1 MMEASTF
8 PLQSFRVLRPQF
20 SGVPDDDIYILALS
34 ALNYFS
40 SCRGVCTNELW
51 MLVVAH
57 MLDLNQQIAEGAAP
71 TGVVTSVT
79 MDKISVSFSA
89 PPAGS
94 DWSHWFKMTTY
105 GQQFLALIKRC
116 SVPQYFGGAGERSA
130 FRGVGGRF
138 TRGGRLR

>member
-8 PLQSFRVLRPQF
+8 PLMSFRVLYPSF
-20 SGVPDDDIYILALS
+20 NGVSDDDIYTIAQS

-40 SCRGVCTNELW
+40 PCRGVCTNELW

-57 MLDLNQQIAEGAAP
+57 MLSLRKWIADDESP

-79 MDKISVSFSA
+79 IDKVSVSFSA

-116 SVPQYFGGAGERSA
+116 SVPQYIGGAGERSA

>member
-1 MMEASTF
+1 MDPSNF
-8 PLQSFRVLRPQF
+8 PLVSFRAIYKVF
-20 SGVPDDDIYILALS
+20 TAVPNDEIFIIAQE

-40 SCRGVCTNELW
+40 PCRGVCTNSAW

-57 MLDLNQQIAEGAAP
+57 MLDLNRRIADGESP

-79 MDKISVSFSA
+79 IDKVSVSYTA

-94 DWSHWFKMTTY
+94 DWSHWFKMSTY

-116 SVPQYFGGAGERSA
+116 SVPRYHGGGGERAA
-130 FRGVGGRF
+130 FRGAFGRF
-138 TRGGRLR
+138 TRGGHR

>member
-1 MMEASTF
+1 MDPSDF
-8 PLQSFRVLRPQF
+8 PLVSFRAIYKVF
-20 SGVPDDDIYILALS
+20 TAVPDDEIFIIAQE

-40 SCRGVCTNELW
+40 PCRGVCTNSEW

-57 MLDLNQQIAEGAAP
+57 MLDLNSRIADGESP

-79 MDKISVSFSA
+79 IDKVSVSYTA

-94 DWSHWFKMTTY
+94 DWSHWFKMSTY

-116 SVPQYFGGAGERSA
+116 SVPRYHGGGGERAA
-130 FRGVGGRF
+130 FRGAFGRF
-138 TRGGRLR
+138 TRGGHR

>member
-1 MMEASTF
+1 MEASTF
-8 PLQSFRVLRPQF
+8 PIESFRVLYPQF
-20 SGVPDDDIYILALS
+20 GSIENDEIIIIAQS

-57 MLDLNQQIAEGAAP
+57 MLSLRKMIADDESP

>member
-8 PLQSFRVLRPQF
+8 PLTSFRVLYPSF
-20 SGVPDDDIYILALS
+20 NGLSDDDIYIIAQS

-40 SCRGVCTNELW
+40 PCRGVCTNELW

-57 MLDLNQQIAEGAAP
+57 MLSLRKWIADDESP

-79 MDKISVSFSA
+79 IDKVSVSFSA

-105 GQQFLALIKRC
+105 GQQFLALIK
-116 SVPQYFGGAGERSA
+116 
-130 FRGVGGRF
+130 
-138 TRGGRLR
+138 L

>member
-1 MMEASTF
+1 MDTSTF
-8 PLQSFRVLRPQF
+8 PIESFRVLYPQF
-20 SGVPDDDIYILALS
+20 SGIEKDEILIIAQS

-40 SCRGVCTNELW
+40 PCRGVCTNELW

-57 MLDLNQQIAEGAAP
+57 MLSLRKMIADDESP

-79 MDKISVSFSA
+79 IDKVSVSFTA

-116 SVPQYFGGAGERSA
+116 SVPLYFGSAGERSA